1 MRSAKAFLA
10 IVSLFSVA
18 FLTPKATAQN
28 VYAAVHGTVT
38 DATGAVVSNATV
50 DILNTSTNISNQV
63 TTDSKGYYR
72 FQQLQIG
79 GPYTITIGATNFQ
92 QYKSTGLTLN
102 LNDDRAVDAVLQ
114 VGSGTTTVQVQ
125 AATVQVETSDTQLK
139 TELTAQAIDALPSI
153 SRDIS
158 QFEKTAPGV
167 VEAADRFGTFSANG
181 SQTTTNSFLVD
192 GTDIN
197 DAPLQTQGINVNPDA
212 ISELNIITSTLNPEF
227 SRNSGAVLNEVTKS
241 GTNSF
246 HGNGFEYYRDTFL
259 NNGDYFSLPGQ
270 RPPFHQNLYGGTL
283 GGPVL
288 KDKLFFFLAY
298 QGFRNRTG
306 GTQTTPVFTSDQR
319 AGVFG
324 DAGTLSSNPI
334 PFNVNGCVADG
345 TNSWASC
352 FPNGLSVSPN
362 QFDPIAANL
371 MNKFVPASNTII
383 GGVPIYSFSTANSGG
398 GDQGVIRADYHLTQ
412 KDEIWSSAIFQSDPT
427 MESLPFTGA
436 TLPGFA
442 EVDAAHV
449 KIFNASYTH
458 VFNSSMIN
466 ELRVAYFRFNFAA
479 VEPATPVAPSTYGF
493 QITPQNT
500 AAQSLP
506 LMAVGGY
513 FSLGFSNNGPQ
524 PRKDSN
530 LGFVDNFS
538 KVIGAHSMKFG
549 AHVTQYRVSNPFFF
563 NNNGN
568 YSFDGGGLFSSGDPA
583 VDYLLGVPDS
593 YGQFSGGFIDAMA
606 YETYLYAQDNW
617 KLSPTLTLN
626 YGMGWDTEQP
636 FQNSQFG
643 GVAIACFV
651 ANGPQSKVYPT
662 APPGILYPGDSGCN
676 KGGGPTTKYTN
687 FAPRIGFAWSPDSG
701 PKFLIGQGHQD
712 FAIRAGFGLY
722 YNRDQEEGS
731 LQNLET
737 PPFTLTSQGAA
748 SAGLQPGFANPF
760 ADVAGRG
767 SISNPYPFTPPKPGQ
782 PIDFVAAGYFPTF
795 LNTFDVRNRVPLVYN
810 FNLNIQRSLPGA
822 MVMTLGYVGSIGR
835 HLVTTFDNNPVTP
848 AGHAACL
855 ADPECVANRA
865 NQRLLYPSHSTDP
878 LTIGD
883 TGLPYYLGVGLQ
895 ATTGSSSY
903 NSFQAQLQKAQTHG
917 LSFNLAYTYSHALD
931 NASGLESSGFSGRGT
946 NQFPGFQY
954 LSYGDSDPDARHRLV
969 GIYVYEVPLTQSMR
983 NNFFVN
989 EFLGGWHVSGVTA
1002 LQTGFP
1008 ITILDT
1014 GGYNSLWCDQF
1025 VYFSCPDTPVTSTFK
1040 IKTLN
1045 PRSGE
1050 WFDPST
1056 FSQEPIGTF
1065 GNVKRNFFHGPGFNY
1080 TNLGLYKNFP
1090 LGAEKSRYVQIR
1102 MDSFN
1107 TFNHPNFAPPG
1118 SPGVAGANYG
1128 SAVAPRATFGK
1139 ITSVIQPSN
1148 FGGSSTDPQPGRAVQ
1163 LAAKIYF

>member
-139 TELTAQAIDALPSI
+139 TELTAQDIDALPSI

-259 NNGDYFSLPGQ
+259 NNGDYFSLQGQ
-270 RPPFHQNLYGGTL
+270 RPPFHQNLFGGTL
-283 GGPVL
+283 GGPIL
-288 KDKLFFFLAY
+288 KDKLFLFAAY
-298 QGFRNRTG
+298 QGYRNRTG
-306 GTQTTPVFTSDQR
+306 GTQNTPVFSNDQR
-319 AGVFG
+319 SGVFS
-324 DAGTLSSNPI
+324 DAGALSSNPI
-334 PFNVNGCVADG
+334 PFSIGGCVADG
-345 TNSWASC
+345 KNTWASC
-352 FPNGLSVSPN
+352 FPNGVTVDPG
-362 QFDPIAANL
+362 QFDPIASNL
-371 MNKFVPASNTII
+371 MNKFVPQANTVIA
-383 GGVPIYSFSTANSGG
+383 GNPIYSFSTANSGG
-398 GDQGVIRADYHLTQ
+398 GDQGVIRADFHLSQ
-412 KDEIWSSAIFQSDPT
+412 KDEIWSSAIFQSTPST
-427 MESLPFTGA
+427 STLPFTGA
-436 TLPGFA
+436 DLPGFT
-442 EVDAAHV
+442 ENDAAHV
-449 KIFNASYTH
+449 KIFNGSYTH
-458 VFNSSMIN
+458 VFNSTMIN

-479 VEPATPVAPSTYGF
+479 VEPADPVAPSTYGF

-506 LMAVGGY
+506 LIPVAGY
-513 FSLGFSNNGPQ
+513 FTLGFSNNGPQ

-530 LGFVDNFS
+530 LSFVDNFS
-538 KVIGAHSMKFG
+538 KVIGAHSTKFG
-549 AHVTQYRVSNPFFF
+549 AHITQFRVSNPFFF
-563 NNNGN
+563 DNNGD
-568 YSFDGGGLFSSGDPA
+568 YTFQGGGPYSSGDPA
-583 VDYLLGVPDS
+583 VDYLMGVPDS

-617 KLSPTLTLN
+617 KLSPTLTFN

-643 GVAIACFV
+643 GVAVTCFV
-651 ANGPQSKVYPT
+651 GGSAQSKVYPT
-662 APPGILYPGDSGCN
+662 APAGLLYPGDSGCN
-676 KGGGPTTKYTN
+676 KAGGPTTKYTH
-687 FAPRIGFAWSPDSG
+687 FAPRIGFAWSPESG
-701 PKFLIGQGHQD
+701 PHVLTGSGHD
-712 FAIRAGFGLY
+712 FVVRAGFGVY

-737 PPFTLTSQGAA
+737 PPFTLFSQGAA
-748 SAGLQPGFANPF
+748 SVGLTPGFANPF
-760 ADVAGRG
+760 ADVAGG
-767 SISNPYPFTPPKPGQ
+767 GAATNPYPFTPPKPGD
-782 PIDFVAAGYFPTF
+782 PVDFIAGGYFPAE
-795 LNTFDVRNRVPLVYN
+795 LNNFDPRNTVPIVYN
-810 FNLNIQRSLPGA
+810 FNLNIQRSLPGS
-822 MVMTLGYVGSIGR
+822 MVMTLGYVGSVGH
-835 HLVTTFDNNPVTP
+835 HLVTTYDANPVTP

-855 ADPECVANRA
+855 ADPECVADRSV
-865 NQRLLYPSHSTDP
+865 QRLFYPSHSTDP

-883 TGLPYYLGVGLQ
+883 TGLPYYLGVGTQ
-895 ATTGSSSY
+895 ATSGNSNY
-903 NSFQAQLQKAQTHG
+903 NSFQAQLQKAPTHG
-917 LSFNLAYTYSHALD
+917 LSFTLAYTYAHSLD
-931 NASGLESSGFSGRGT
+931 NASGLESSGFNNLGT
-946 NQFPGFQY
+946 NYIPGFEY
-954 LSYGDSDPDARHRLV
+954 LSYGDSDPDARHRFV
-969 GIYVYEVPLTQSMR
+969 GFYVYEIPITQSMR
-983 NNFFVN
+983 NNFFMN
-989 EFLGGWHVSGVTA
+989 EFLGGWHLSGITA

-1008 ITILDT
+1008 VTITAT
-1014 GGYNSLWCDQF
+1014 GGYNSLWCDG
-1025 VYFSCPDTPVTSTFK
+1025 YNYYSCPDTPVTSTFK
-1040 IKTLN
+1040 IKTLD
-1045 PRSGE
+1045 PRSGL
-1050 WFDPST
+1050 WFNPSD

-1080 TNLGLYKNFP
+1080 TNLGVYKDFA
-1090 LGAEKSRYVQIR
+1090 LGAEKSRYIQIR
-1102 MDSFN
+1102 LDSFN

-1118 SPGVAGANYG
+1118 SSGVTGANYG
-1128 SAVAPRATFGK
+1128 SGTAPRATFGT